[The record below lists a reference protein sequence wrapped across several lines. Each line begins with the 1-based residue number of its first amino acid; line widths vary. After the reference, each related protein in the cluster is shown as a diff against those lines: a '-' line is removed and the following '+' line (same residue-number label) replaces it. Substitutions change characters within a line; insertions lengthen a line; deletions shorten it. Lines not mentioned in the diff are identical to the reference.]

1 VRPKAIIPFVI
12 LALSILLNIWSGFQV
27 FQGDPSGGTERQYPY
42 LSTRI
47 WQEYARDILILF
59 TPLRLQLRDLVQNE
73 YNNEVAL
80 YFEYL
85 PTGTSIGINDR
96 TEFYIASLL
105 KVPVVISYFH
115 HQEQLGDVNDPE
127 VTLEDRHIDKTFG
140 TLWQRGVGAKV
151 SLRDAVE
158 AALTQSDNTAFN
170 LLNEYVDQEDLDY
183 VFEGLDLQVKFQTQD
198 RQTIMT
204 VKGYSSIFK
213 SLYYGAIIS
222 KEHSERVLEL
232 LAQSRFRDGIP
243 AGLPQGTPIA
253 HKVGIYN
260 TSNLRVYSDCGI
272 VYVTRRPYL
281 LCVASKSDEAASN
294 ERIKSISQAV
304 YEFISKAQ

>member
-1 VRPKAIIPFVI
+1 
-12 LALSILLNIWSGFQV
+12 
-27 FQGDPSGGTERQYPY
+27 
-42 LSTRI
+42 
-47 WQEYARDILILF
+47 
-59 TPLRLQLRDLVQNE
+59 LRLQLRELVQNE
-73 YNNEVAL
+73 YNNEFAL

-105 KVPVVISYFH
+105 KVPVVMAYFH
-115 HQEQLGDVNDPE
+115 HQEKLGDEGDPQ
-127 VTLEDRHIDKTFG
+127 VTLEDRHIDKAFG
-140 TLWQRGVGAKV
+140 TLWQRGVGTKV
-151 SLRDAVE
+151 SLGEAVE

-183 VFEGLDLQVKFQTQD
+183 VFDGLDLLVKYQSQD

-213 SLYYGAIIS
+213 ALYYGALLS
-222 KEHSERVLEL
+222 KEHSNEILNL
-232 LAQSRFRDGIP
+232 LTKSQFVDEIP
-243 AGLPQGTPIA
+243 AGVTPGVPVA

-260 TSNLRVYSDCGI
+260 TANLRVHSDCGI
-272 VYVTRRPYL
+272 VYLPRRPYL
-281 LCVASKSDEAASN
+281 LCIASKSDEATSN

-304 YEFISKAQ
+304 YEFVSKAE

>member
-1 VRPKAIIPFVI
+1 VRPKAIILVI
-12 LALSILLNIWSGFQV
+12 LVISILLNIWLGFQV
-27 FQGDPSGGTERQYPY
+27 FRAQPNKGTGEQYQY

-47 WQEYARDILILF
+47 WQEYARDILIHF
-59 TPLRLQLRDLVQNE
+59 TPLRLQLRNLVQNE
-73 YNNEVAL
+73 YNNEFAL

-105 KVPVVISYFH
+105 KVPVVIAYFH

-127 VTLEDRHIDKTFG
+127 VTLEDRHIDKAFG
-140 TLWQRGVGAKV
+140 VLWQRGVGTKV
-151 SLRDAVE
+151 SLGEAVE

-183 VFEGLDLQVKFQTQD
+183 VFDGLDLLVKYQSQD

-213 SLYYGAIIS
+213 SLYYGAIVS

-232 LAQSRFRDGIP
+232 LTRSKFRDGIP
-243 AGLPQGTPIA
+243 AGLPQDTTIA

-272 VYVTRRPYL
+272 VYVPRRPYL
-281 LCVASKSDEAASN
+281 LCIASKSDEATSN

-304 YEFISKAQ
+304 YEFVSKAE